1 MAKTTKKTVTRPT
14 SAAAKYSRSSLVRV
28 TTVAEAKEAAMAAT
42 ETDEM
47 RADAV
52 DASDEASAPKKPVV
66 VPATPKRVAPTLN
79 VPTKAA
85 AKNTVAAQAAAAQA
99 AQAVRR
105 GKATVRSANPG
116 AGRPVIRG
124 ENYSYVV
131 RDLRFIAVL
140 AVLVVVIM
148 IVLRIVIKS

>member
-1 MAKTTKKTVTRPT
+1 MAKSSKKSVTRPT

-28 TTVAEAKEAAMAAT
+28 TPVTEAQEDA
-42 ETDEM
+42 DE
-47 RADAV
+47 
-52 DASDEASAPKKPVV
+52 SFASAAAVTEIESTPKKSVV
-66 VPATPKRVAPTLN
+66 VPPSTSKRVAPALN

-85 AKNTVAAQAAAAQA
+85 AKNAVATQASAAQA

-105 GKATVRSANPG
+105 GKATVRSAATG
-116 AGRPVIRG
+116 TGRPVIRG

-140 AVLVVVIM
+140 AVAVVIIM